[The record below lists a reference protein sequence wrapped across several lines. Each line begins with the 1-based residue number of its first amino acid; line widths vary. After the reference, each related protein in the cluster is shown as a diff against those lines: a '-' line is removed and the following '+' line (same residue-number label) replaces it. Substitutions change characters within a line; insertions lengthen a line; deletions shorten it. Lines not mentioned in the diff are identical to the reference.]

1 MDVHW
6 SGPGQWPYS
15 DHNVGETRTGPDD
28 LNGNDLSIAVLVA
41 RYNED
46 VTKRILR
53 GALEA
58 LKGKGIDDPD
68 VFWVPGSLELPVT
81 ALALAEKGQ
90 HDAII
95 CLACVIQDNT
105 LQSEVIANQTAMGL
119 MQVQL
124 DTGVPITLGVINAE
138 DKDQA
143 LARSGPKNN
152 KGAEAAEAAI
162 EMANLL
168 REIQG

>member
-1 MDVHW
+1 M
-6 SGPGQWPYS
+6 
-15 DHNVGETRTGPDD
+15 GEIGSEPDLD
-28 LNGNDLSIAVLVA
+28 GKELHIAIVVA
-41 RYNED
+41 RFNED
-46 VTKRILR
+46 VTKRLLR
-53 GALEA
+53 GALTA
-58 LKGKGIDDPD
+58 LAEHGVEDPD
-68 VFWVPGSLELPVT
+68 VHWVPGSLELPVT

-90 HDAII
+90 HDCIV
-95 CLACVIQDNT
+95 CLGCVIRGETYQF
-105 LQSEVIANQTAMGL
+105 EVVANQAAMGL

-124 DTGVPITLGVINAE
+124 DTGVPITFGVLTTE

>member
-1 MDVHW
+1 
-6 SGPGQWPYS
+6 
-15 DHNVGETRTGPDD
+15 VGEKGATPDLDAAD
-28 LNGNDLSIAVLVA
+28 LNIAIVVA
-41 RYNED
+41 RFNED
-46 VTKRILR
+46 VTRRLLR
-53 GALEA
+53 GAHGALEKHGA
-58 LKGKGIDDPD
+58 SEPD

-81 ALALAEKGQ
+81 ALALAEKGG

-95 CLACVIQDNT
+95 CLGAVIRGET
-105 LQSEVIANQTAMGL
+105 FHFEVVAMQAAQGL

-124 DTGVPITLGVINAE
+124 DTGVPITFGVLTTD

-143 LARSGPKNN
+143 LARSGLKNN

>member
-1 MDVHW
+1 
-6 SGPGQWPYS
+6 
-15 DHNVGETRTGPDD
+15 VGEKGAKADLSGTD
-28 LNGNDLSIAVLVA
+28 LNIAVVVA

-46 VTKRILR
+46 VSKRLLR
-53 GALEA
+53 GALGA
-58 LKGKGIDDPD
+58 LGEHGIEEPD

-81 ALALAEKGQ
+81 ALALAEKGG
-90 HDAII
+90 HDAIV
-95 CLACVIQDNT
+95 CLGCVIRGET
-105 LQSEVIANQTAMGL
+105 YHFELVAGQSAAGV

-124 DTGVPITLGVINAE
+124 DTGVPIAFGVLTTD
-138 DKDQA
+138 DKEQA

-168 REIQG
+168 RSIQG